1 MAPSFQR
8 CRQVH
13 AMDIVFVYQ
22 YTCLSAS
29 PCAPQVFARV
39 LALTSDSN
47 LRNNSVTLAVPTTVG
62 FKAEIDSLQPVLHR
76 RLAYYRS
83 DAPTFDGTSLFFD
96 PPLTADPSLTVWV
109 PIQTAAGNVWYFDS
123 WADGNR
129 ENPRTFDASN
139 GIELSQGRIK
149 FRTANPFG
157 TDPGSLDLVAAPGSN
172 SVSQKLTLYPTDQ
185 AGKWSI
191 GTPSASWLAVAVGA
205 TNSSD
210 GTAVVTGTADVRG
223 IAPGLYTAT
232 FPVKPVAAG
241 YPEIT
246 MDVPATLR
254 VLEREPTIAAT
265 GFVSAASFQ
274 GGPPASNE
282 IITIFGSGLGPSQL
296 INAFVPEAGS
306 LATSLGGTSVEFQ
319 GEPLQLLYVQDQSI
333 AAILP
338 TTIYGAPGQLQIKL
352 GGTVGP
358 SASIPAPPYGP
369 GVNGSSFA
377 PALFTLNSS
386 GQGNVA
392 AVNADGTIN
401 SPNRPAARGS
411 LVLLFGTGFRGCG
424 DRNFGFPFP
433 DSTLVPG
440 NPSPVEAFIGRKPAY
455 ILYSG
460 SAPATT
466 CGLQQFNLVIPD
478 DSDTGPAVPLRL
490 SIPYPGSSI
499 FDPYGWFVTPSGDR

>member
-1 MAPSFQR
+1 
-8 CRQVH
+8 
-13 AMDIVFVYQ
+13 
-22 YTCLSAS
+22 
-29 PCAPQVFARV
+29 
-39 LALTSDSN
+39 
-47 LRNNSVTLAVPTTVG
+47 
-62 FKAEIDSLQPVLHR
+62 
-76 RLAYYRS
+76 
-83 DAPTFDGTSLFFD
+83 
-96 PPLTADPSLTVWV
+96 
-109 PIQTAAGNVWYFDS
+109 
-123 WADGNR
+123 
-129 ENPRTFDASN
+129 
-139 GIELSQGRIK
+139 
-149 FRTANPFG
+149 
-157 TDPGSLDLVAAPGSN
+157 
-172 SVSQKLTLYPTDQ
+172 
-185 AGKWSI
+185 
-191 GTPSASWLAVAVGA
+191 
-205 TNSSD
+205 
-210 GTAVVTGTADVRG
+210 
-223 IAPGLYTAT
+223 
-232 FPVKPVAAG
+232 
-241 YPEIT
+241 

-478 DSDTGPAVPLRL
+478 DSVIGPAVPLRL

-499 FDPYGWFVTPSGDR
+499 FDPYGWFVTPSGTTLAIR